1 MANGNDNYAGGFAQN
16 VKEHLTSR
24 PSRSKNTDNHVDAV
38 SAGHGQTEYDSLPFF
53 ETDSEMN
60 AENIPK
66 TIWDELHFKN
76 TKRKLNGLRKF
87 YLNKEIVKFSV
98 KRACKDKATKK
109 KKYYFEHNRQ
119 PYCRINAC
127 GLSNYG

>member
-1 MANGNDNYAGGFAQN
+1 MANGNDNYAGGGGFAQN

-76 TKRKLNGLRKF
+76 TKRKLKGLRKF
-87 YLNKEIVKFSV
+87 Y
-98 KRACKDKATKK
+98 DKKSKK
-109 KKYYFEHNRQ
+109 AH
-119 PYCRINAC
+119 A
-127 GLSNYG
+127 L

>member
-1 MANGNDNYAGGFAQN
+1 MLTTLWLMAMTTTLGGGGFAQN

-66 TIWDELHFKN
+66 TILDELHFKN
-76 TKRKLNGLRKF
+76 TKRKLKGLRKF
-87 YLNKEIVKFSV
+87 Y
-98 KRACKDKATKK
+98 DKKSKK
-109 KKYYFEHNRQ
+109 AH
-119 PYCRINAC
+119 A
-127 GLSNYG
+127 L